1 MPEVYVD
8 VPVMEWIVSVAKNLG
23 ATRMKIW
30 GVALENGY
38 DLNIQLRVPRD
49 KLESLLDVATG
60 KVKYSDKTIIMKTP
74 SGMEEKKVKVAP
86 LELHVSPG
94 TGDFTLD
101 MMVTVRK
108 GK

>member
-1 MPEVYVD
+1 MPEIYVD
-8 VPVMEWIVSVAKNLG
+8 VPVMEWIITVAKNLG
-23 ATRMKIW
+23 AAKMKIW

-49 KLESLLDVATG
+49 RLQDLLDVATG

-74 SGMEEKKVKVAP
+74 SGIEEKKVKVAP
-86 LELHVSPG
+86 LELHLSPG
-94 TGDFTLD
+94 TSDFTLD
-101 MMVTVRK
+101 MMVTVRR